1 VTPSAEGEKVRGIAM
16 SKTRTFHVT
25 QEYTEYYTVTWEV
38 EAESFDEAN
47 DMVQDGY
54 AEEYDRDFED
64 SEYGSIDDVTC
75 QDCYETEYRC
85 ECESEAAAQSEQFF
99 AEIGL

>member
-16 SKTRTFHVT
+16 STTRTFHVT

-38 EAESFDEAN
+38 EADSFDEAAEKAR
-47 DMVQDGY
+47 DGY
-54 AEEYDRDFED
+54 ADEYDRDYYD
-64 SEYGSIDDVTC
+64 SDYGSIDEVTC
-75 QDCYETEYRC
+75 RECDESEYHC
-85 ECESEAAAQSEQFF
+85 ECGNASVESEQFF